1 MRFYGNIEEANKAA
15 HNRANAYR
23 TAAGYINTVAKIVKE
38 FDGKVYNCRLEK
50 ALKEAT
56 ENRVFCNK
64 NQYLFEIYTYPESH
78 YSFHI
83 GLASIKA
90 DELTD
95 GKRIP
100 ADKIIKSL
108 QEHRED
114 LLRKAFDIE
123 SHIDEMQQVRAYIE
137 QTKEKLENYCRS
149 FSTDLR
155 DIYGLP
161 YCVRID

>member
-1 MRFYGNIEEANKAA
+1 MRFYGNIEDANNEA
-15 HNRANAYR
+15 HRRASNYR
-23 TAAGYINTVAKIVKE
+23 TAAGYTNKVAEVVKK
-38 FDGKVYNCRLEK
+38 FDGKVYNCRLEN

-56 ENRVFCNK
+56 ENRIFCSK
-64 NQYLFEIYTYPESH
+64 NQYLLEIYTYPEKG
-78 YSFHI
+78 YSYRV

-90 DELTD
+90 DDLKE

-108 QEHRED
+108 KEHREE
-114 LLRKAFDIE
+114 LLRKAYEIE
-123 SHIDEMQQVRAYIE
+123 SHIDEMEQVKAYIQ
-137 QTKEKLENYCRS
+137 QTKDKLESYCRS
-149 FSTDLR
+149 FNTDLR